1 MEKEREVFNLKEIK
15 EERQERRE
23 RERRE
28 REIQRQGGVRER
40 ARERNET

>member
-23 RERRE
+23 RERKE
-28 REIQRQGGVRER
+28 
-40 ARERNET
+40 RERNTEAGRSERKGEREE